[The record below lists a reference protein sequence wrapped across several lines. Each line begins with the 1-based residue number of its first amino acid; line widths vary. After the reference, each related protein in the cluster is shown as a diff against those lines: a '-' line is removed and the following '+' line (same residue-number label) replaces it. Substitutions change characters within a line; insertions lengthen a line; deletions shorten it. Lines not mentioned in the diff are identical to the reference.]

1 VSTDAFGVWFA
12 ALRMVCS
19 VLRCDSHALI
29 VFRHQRDESVDPV
42 WDGLAAAEAPES
54 AHVGPPH
61 QGVLNQRGWHWL
73 RHPPG
78 WWDEIDAV
86 YGGHEEPG
94 ASKSAGAAG
103 LGGNI
108 SGGLG

>member
-1 VSTDAFGVWFA
+1 MTSSLLAHGVGS
-12 ALRMVCS
+12 LLMKGV
-19 VLRCDSHALI
+19 HAI
-29 VFRHQRDESVDPV
+29 R
-42 WDGLAAAEAPES
+42 
-54 AHVGPPH
+54 
-61 QGVLNQRGWHWL
+61 RGWHWL

-103 LGGNI
+103 LGGHI